1 MGEQKTHC
9 GFSTVNEDEKAGKV
23 AEVFHSVAK
32 NYDIMNDV
40 MSAGLHRV
48 WKHFTINTAHLK
60 KGDKETGEGG
70 TALSEVLKKHPVPSE
85 IVITTERDVDN
96 KIISN
101 RLIAEVT
108 YKTEDGYE
116 YLLFVGQPDGNFLYI
131 KSEEM

>member
-1 MGEQKTHC
+1 MVVGDSFKEYRK
-9 GFSTVNEDEKAGKV
+9 GK
-23 AEVFHSVAK
+23 ETTDWSVLSPK
-32 NYDIMNDV
+32 D
-40 MSAGLHRV
+40 LER
-48 WKHFTINTAHLK
+48 LK

-85 IVITTERDVDN
+85 IVITSERDVDN